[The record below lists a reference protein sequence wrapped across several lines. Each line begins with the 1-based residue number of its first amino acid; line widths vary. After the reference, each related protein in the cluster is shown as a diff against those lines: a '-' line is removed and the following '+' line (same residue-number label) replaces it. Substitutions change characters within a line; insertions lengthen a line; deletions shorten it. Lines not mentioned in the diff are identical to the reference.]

1 MLRHKYPQVNVR
13 LSREYQDL
21 LDQLVDEA
29 NTTAMEAGLPATI
42 TSSTLI
48 KMWVQQRLDQH
59 RDPDDTVQVRHRPN
73 VTAARKKL
81 RR

>member
-1 MLRHKYPQVNVR
+1 VQRHKYPQVNVR

-21 LDQLVDEA
+21 LDQLVEEA
-29 NTTAMEAGLPATI
+29 NAIAREAGLPATI

-59 RDPDDTVQVRHRPN
+59 RDPDDAVQVRHRPN